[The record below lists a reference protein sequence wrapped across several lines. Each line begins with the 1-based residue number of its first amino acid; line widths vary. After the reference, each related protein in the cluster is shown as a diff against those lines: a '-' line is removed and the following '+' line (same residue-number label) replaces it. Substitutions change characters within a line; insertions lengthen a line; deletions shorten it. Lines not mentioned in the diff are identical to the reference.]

1 MILTDELKW
10 RKLKVLR
17 LEENCDSIEFEPM
30 PLRSST
36 DFDLRNFRLTGQFS
50 QQRAGEWV
58 EVS

>member
-36 DFDLRNFRLTGQFS
+36 DFDLRNFRLTG
-50 QQRAGEWV
+50 R
-58 EVS
+58 

>member
-1 MILTDELKW
+1 MILEKW

-30 PLRSST
+30 PST
-36 DFDLRNFRLTGQFS
+36 DFDLRNFRLIGQFS
-50 QQRAGEWV
+50 QQRAGGWV